1 MVSVDRGKARS
12 CEFGPRGRVRFWSLT
27 RERSNA
33 VDAGGGESV
42 RNQGHRNRGL
52 GRLLLY

>member
-1 MVSVDRGKARS
+1 MVSVDQAQARS
-12 CEFGPRGRVRFWSLT
+12 CRPARAREFWSLR

>member
-1 MVSVDRGKARS
+1 MVSVDRAQARS
-12 CEFGPRGRVRFWSLT
+12 CEFGPRGRVSFWSLR

-33 VDAGGGESV
+33 VDAGGSGSV

-52 GRLLLY
+52 GRFLLY